1 MQCIAASIAGVKID
15 YHEPN
20 AVKADKG
27 WMKTFLSALPKE
39 STIASIIELLSDRV
53 ETKISKM
60 PSMLDLSL
68 E

>member
-39 STIASIIELLSDRV
+39 STIASIIELLSATSGRPMAV
-53 ETKISKM
+53 NGISWGIH
-60 PSMLDLSL
+60 
-68 E
+68 